1 MNSPSEFPVANG
13 SIADDSAQALQQLDA
28 TLHMLAKLPVPVGME
43 DRVFAGVLAAPR
55 GARVLHWP
63 RPFYTRDWMR
73 GIAAAAIVLAVGGGG
88 WGIYSHVEQNAPAQV
103 EVTPRR
109 IQQPGAFSSAGVMRR
124 PQTITGPEVNKPA
137 ATEASKAPAAAK
149 AVKTPAAEGAKATAA
164 KKKTLKKHPAKDAK
178 HTHGV
183 VSVKPAQH
191 SVSAVQQAR

>member
-13 SIADDSAQALQQLDA
+13 SVADDSAQALQQLDA
-28 TLHMLAKLPVPVGME
+28 TLHMLANLPAPAGLE

-63 RPFYTRDWMR
+63 RPLYTRDWMR

-88 WGIYSHVEQNAPAQV
+88 WGIYAHVEQNAPAQV

-137 ATEASKAPAAAK
+137 AAEASKAPAAAG
-149 AVKTPAAEGAKATAA
+149 AVKTTASEDVNTTAA
-164 KKKTLKKHPAKDAK
+164 KKKTLKKHPAKGAK
-178 HTHGV
+178 HTHGA

-191 SVSAVQQAR
+191 SANVVQQAR

>member
-13 SIADDSAQALQQLDA
+13 SVADDSAQALQQLDA

-88 WGIYSHVEQNAPAQV
+88 WGIYSHVERNAPAQV

-124 PQTITGPEVNKPA
+124 PQTITGPVVNKPA
-137 ATEASKAPAAAK
+137 AMEAPKAPVAAEA
-149 AVKTPAAEGAKATAA
+149 AKTPAA
-164 KKKTLKKHPAKDAK
+164 KKKIAKKHPAKVAK

-183 VSVKPAQH
+183 VGVKPAQQ